1 VEEPTKIYFIC
12 IFNRARSQMAEAFAK
27 KYGGDRV
34 VVSSAGVDGAKEIHP
49 MTVEVMKEVGIDI
62 SENKSKTINMKT
74 FVSSDV
80 IVKLCEEANE
90 RCPIVPFGIQNEQW
104 DIVDPMPKNDSESDM
119 ESFRRARDEIEELV
133 KGLLHR
139 LGIHENI

>member
-1 VEEPTKIYFIC
+1 
-12 IFNRARSQMAEAFAK
+12 MAEAFAK

-34 VVSSAGVDGAKEIHP
+34 AVSSAGVDGAKEIHP

-62 SENKSKTINMKT
+62 SQNKSKTLNMKT
-74 FVSSDV
+74 FVDSNL
-80 IVKLCEEANE
+80 IVKLCEEAHE

-104 DIVDPMPKNDSESDM
+104 DIVDPVPKVGSEPDM
-119 ESFRRARDEIEELV
+119 ESFRKVRDEIERHV

-139 LGIHENI
+139 LGIHETV